1 MADLPPASRDA
12 RGTVDGMGVSPLLE
26 RLTERDLA
34 LLADAGGASPDELR
48 SKSERLDELVGSSE
62 VFDRLLA
69 PWSDEALLLAS
80 PFLLFSVFLARTAT
94 ELSEAAFVREWVGP
108 NRRLP
113 VFDVAGL
120 RAFAADPE
128 FRVFLADVLASYT
141 HVASGT
147 MWVRSARGW
156 SRRRFSELDP
166 VRMAELADAVPSRER
181 PAVLRRLGDLALFLT
196 GVFPDQTDGRLFPPI
211 HRERLARSVRSLP
224 VHGEHETPD
233 MLPLLERLGE
243 GSYRAALRQTSP
255 AWRDGH
261 VLHQVAERFGH
272 ARRVL
277 NALTERFL
285 FPRRE
290 DWFSAG

>member
-1 MADLPPASRDA
+1 MGASR
-12 RGTVDGMGVSPLLE
+12 LLE

-34 LLADAGGASPDELR
+34 LLASVAGTQPAALRAQPD
-48 SKSERLDELVGSSE
+48 RLDQLVGSPE
-62 VFDRLLA
+62 VFDRLMA
-69 PWSDEALLLAS
+69 PWSDDPLLLTS
-80 PFLLFSVFLARTAT
+80 PFLLFSVFVARTAT
-94 ELSEAAFVREWVGP
+94 ELAEASFVREWVGP

-113 VFDVAGL
+113 LFDVAEL

-128 FRVFLADVLASYT
+128 LRAFLADVLASYT
-141 HVASGT
+141 RVASGS

-166 VRMAELADAVPSRER
+166 VRMAELADAVPSGER

-196 GVFPDQTDGRLFPPI
+196 GVFPDQAGGRVFAPI
-211 HRERLARSVRSLP
+211 HRERLLRSLRSLP
-224 VHGEHETPD
+224 VNRDDDASAT
-233 MLPLLERLGE
+233 LSLLERLGE

-255 AWRDGH
+255 SWRDGD
-261 VLHQVAERFGH
+261 VLRRVAESFGQ

-285 FPRRE
+285 YPRRE
-290 DWFSAG
+290 QWFPAG